1 MKKVYISLPISGQ
14 NLDDVLKRIQEA
26 SELLIAKGYIP
37 VSPLEVQTDLNAP
50 YSELMGN
57 DIKALLECDAI
68 ILLDG
73 WENSK
78 GCRLEKYA
86 ASLYRK
92 PVFIKDFIY
101 EI

>member
-1 MKKVYISLPISGQ
+1 MKKVYISVPISGHD
-14 NLDDVLKRIQEA
+14 LDDVRKRIQET
-26 SELLIAKGYIP
+26 SELLKAKGYVP
-37 VSPLEVQTDLNAP
+37 VSPLEVQTNLDAP

-73 WENSK
+73 WENSIV
-78 GCRLEKYA
+78 CRLEKYVA
-86 ASLYRK
+86 GLYYK
-92 PVFIKDFIY
+92 PVFINDFIY

>member
-1 MKKVYISLPISGQ
+1 MKKVYISLPISGH
-14 NLDDVLKRIQEA
+14 NLNDVRRRIEDV
-26 SELLIAKGYIP
+26 SELLKSKGYIP
-37 VSPLEVQTDLNAP
+37 VSPLEVQSNLNAP

-86 ASLYRK
+86 ASLYNK
-92 PVFIKDFIY
+92 PVFIKEFIY
-101 EI
+101 KI

>member
-1 MKKVYISLPISGQ
+1 MKKVYISLPISGH
-14 NLDDVLKRIQEA
+14 NLNDVRRRIEDV
-26 SELLIAKGYIP
+26 SELLKSKGYIP
-37 VSPLEVQTDLNAP
+37 VSPLEVQSNLNAP

-86 ASLYRK
+86 ASLYNK
-92 PVFIKDFIY
+92 PVFIKELIY
-101 EI
+101 KI

>member
-1 MKKVYISLPISGQ
+1 MKKVYISLPISGH
-14 NLDDVLKRIQEA
+14 NLNDVRRRIEDV
-26 SELLIAKGYIP
+26 SELLKSKGYIP
-37 VSPLEVQTDLNAP
+37 VSPLEVQSNLNAP

-78 GCRLEKYA
+78 GFRLEKYA
-86 ASLYRK
+86 ASLYNK
-92 PVFIKDFIY
+92 PVFIKEFIY
-101 EI
+101 KI

>member
-1 MKKVYISLPISGQ
+1 MKKVYISLPISGH
-14 NLDDVLKRIQEA
+14 NLDDVRKRIQEA
-26 SELLIAKGYIP
+26 SELLRAKGHIP

-86 ASLYRK
+86 ASLYHK
-92 PVFIKDFIY
+92 PVFIKEFIY

>member
-1 MKKVYISLPISGQ
+1 MKKVYISLPISGHS
-14 NLDDVLKRIQEA
+14 LDDVRSRIEEA
-26 SELLIAKGYIP
+26 SELLKAKGYIP
-37 VSPLEVQTDLNAP
+37 VSPLEVQSNLNAP

-68 ILLDG
+68 MLLDG

-78 GCRLEKYA
+78 GCQLEKYA
-86 ASLYRK
+86 AKLYRK

>member
-1 MKKVYISLPISGQ
+1 M
-14 NLDDVLKRIQEA
+14 E
-26 SELLIAKGYIP
+26 YIP

-73 WENSK
+73 WETAKITGWRNTLPACIANLCLLK
-78 GCRLEKYA
+78 ILFMKCDLLR
-86 ASLYRK
+86 
-92 PVFIKDFIY
+92 
-101 EI
+101 